1 MAHDSLYAAPPSG
14 AGAETEREAGGF
26 ARLRGAIG
34 SWDAAIVATLVV
46 AVLLASL
53 SVQNFATGR
62 NMQFLL
68 LDLVPLALLAL
79 PMTLIVITGEID
91 LSVASMVGLCSTLM
105 GKMWLSSALSLE
117 LICVLVVLLGGVLGA
132 VNGVFIPG
140 FGLPSLAVT
149 IGTLALYR
157 GLSFVVLGDQ
167 AVADF
172 PASWT
177 AAAAQNLPGTS
188 IPAAVVPVV
197 LLAVV
202 FGVVLHATPVGR
214 ALYAMGNND
223 QAATF
228 AGVSVARTKFW
239 LFVVSGAV
247 SGLVGIFWTLR
258 YASARGDNATGLELT
273 VVTAVLL
280 GGVSIF
286 GGRGG
291 LLGVVG
297 GVLLLGVLRNAL
309 QLADVDAN
317 ALTIVTGGLL
327 IVSVVL
333 PNAVADVRARLH
345 RRRQRAQ
352 LSAS

>member
-1 MAHDSLYAAPPSG
+1 MAHDSLYAAPPS
-14 AGAETEREAGGF
+14 AGADTEQKAG
-26 ARLRGAIG
+26 RLTGLRTAFG
-34 SWDAAIVATLVV
+34 SWDAAVVV
-46 AVLLASL
+46 ALVLAVLVAGV

-62 NMQFLL
+62 NVQFLL

-79 PMTLIVITGEID
+79 PMTLIVVTGEID
-91 LSVASMVGLCSTLM
+91 LSVASTVGLCSTLM
-105 GKMWLSSALSLE
+105 GQLWLSSGLSLE

-132 VNGVFIPG
+132 VNGLFVTG

-177 AAAAQNLPGTS
+177 AAAVRNIPGTP
-188 IPAAVVPVV
+188 IPAAVLPV
-197 LLAVV
+197 LLLALV
-202 FGVVLHATPVGR
+202 FGVVLHATTTGR

-239 LFVVSGAV
+239 LFVASGAV
-247 SGLVGIFWTLR
+247 CGLVGVFWTLR
-258 YASARGDNATGLELT
+258 YSSARGDNATGLELT

-286 GGRGG
+286 GGRGA
-291 LLGVVG
+291 LLGVVA

-317 ALTIVTGGLL
+317 ALTIVTGALL
-327 IVSVVL
+327 IASVVL

-345 RRRQRAQ
+345 RRRQRANPV
-352 LSAS
+352 AP